1 MSRLFL
7 IFTLSLA
14 LLSGQTGLAFGQELR
29 VFRIGTGGVAG
40 TYFPVGG
47 LLADVISNPPGA
59 RPCDL
64 GGSCGVEGLVAIAQ
78 SSDGSVANIRGMV
91 DGTLESGLVQSDIA
105 FSSRS
110 DEGQA
115 SREESD
121 HALRLIA
128 SLYVESVQLVV
139 STASGI
145 SSVGD
150 LRGKRVS
157 LDDAGSGTQ
166 VNAKLILESHGIG
179 EGDIE
184 PIYEK
189 SAQAGRMMRAGELD
203 AFFIVAGTPTLSVA
217 ELAEENVATLVPLD
231 TPEIDRLLDDYPF
244 FSRNIIAAGTYD
256 GVETTPTLGVLAQW
270 VTTAGLD
277 EELVYQI
284 TKALWHPN
292 ARRLLDHGHVKARA
306 ITLATALDGAGIPL
320 HAGAERYYREVGIL
334 E

>member
-1 MSRLFL
+1 M
-7 IFTLSLA
+7 
-14 LLSGQTGLAFGQELR
+14 
-29 VFRIGTGGVAG
+29 
-40 TYFPVGG
+40 
-47 LLADVISNPPGA
+47 
-59 RPCDL
+59 
-64 GGSCGVEGLVAIAQ
+64 AIAQ

-91 DGTLESGLVQSDIA
+91 DGMLDSGLVQSDIA

-110 DEGQA
+110 DSGEAGDED
-115 SREESD
+115 SED
-121 HALRLIA
+121 ALRLIA

-145 SSVGD
+145 SSIAD

-179 EGDIE
+179 EDDIE

-217 ELAEENVATLVPLD
+217 ELAAENMATLVPLN
-231 TPEIDRLLDDYPF
+231 TPEIDRLLEDYPF
-244 FSRNIIAAGTYD
+244 FSRDIIPADTYEGID
-256 GVETTPTLGVLAQW
+256 ITPTLGVLAQW
-270 VTTAGLD
+270 VTTARLD

-284 TKALWHPN
+284 TKALWHPS
-292 ARRLLDHGHVKARA
+292 ARRLLDHGHVKAKA